1 MNPNQR
7 IVIETTVT
15 YSVKVYEGIKLV
27 KATCHYDNFEDAYAK
42 MKEME
47 LELNTPEDIDISP
60 EERAKNDK
68 NYRLAK
74 IEIAAAKIKNAE
86 KEKEE
91 KNKKEH
97 NEIKEK
103 IRQLAPRINN
113 LLELVNTCLK
123 NNIRPYK
130 ADTEGG
136 LSSRN
141 IFEAEGFYHHT
152 GFINLK
158 YKEVTTISYIGIIN
172 GGTCGNTNL
181 QVDKYGNA
189 VGIYTDNYRN
199 KITRIEPRLE
209 DMKEFLKEFDYFEKE
224 FLAYIDNL

>member
-7 IVIETTVT
+7 IVIETTIT
-15 YSVKVYEGIKLV
+15 YSVKVYEGVKLV
-27 KATCHYDNFEDAYAK
+27 KAICHYDNFEDAYAK
-42 MKEME
+42 MKDIE
-47 LELNTPEDIDISP
+47 LELSTPKDINP
-60 EERAKNDK
+60 EEKTKIDK
-68 NYRLAK
+68 DYRLAK

-91 KNKKEH
+91 KNKNEH

-130 ADTEGG
+130 KDPKNWD
-136 LSSRN
+136 RN
-141 IFEAEGFYHHT
+141 IFSADGIYHHI
-152 GFINLK
+152 GFINLR
-158 YKEVTTISYIGIIN
+158 YKDVTTINCIGIIN
-172 GGTCGNTNL
+172 GGACGNTDL

-189 VGIYTDNYRN
+189 VGIYNKNYRV
-199 KITRIEPRLE
+199 EPKLE
-209 DMKEFLKEFDYFEKE
+209 DMEKFLKEFDYLEKE